1 MRRSPLQTALV
12 YGAVCVL
19 VVSILLPIAWLGI
32 MSISS
37 NNDLTALPLRWL
49 PQHIDFSRYILL
61 LTPTANSPGQELIYA
76 FRNSLAASG
85 GATIVSLLAGIPAA
99 YSFSRFPRRGRTNV
113 LYLALATYMLPP
125 VAIVLPVYI
134 ALGRFHLLNHVS
146 GLIIVYCTILLPFM
160 TWLLKSNF
168 DAVPAEIESSAA
180 MDGARLWRII
190 WTITLP
196 LAKAGVATSI
206 LFGILMAWD
215 EFFYALLYT
224 SDFHAKT
231 LTVAIADFASGRT
244 TDYPLISTA
253 GMLASVPPVVIAFF
267 LQRSLVEG
275 LASGGVK
282 G

>member
-37 NNDLTALPLRWL
+37 NSDLTALPLRWL

-253 GMLASVPPVVIAFF
+253 GMLASVPPVVI
-267 LQRSLVEG
+267 S
-275 LASGGVK
+275 S
-282 G
+282 